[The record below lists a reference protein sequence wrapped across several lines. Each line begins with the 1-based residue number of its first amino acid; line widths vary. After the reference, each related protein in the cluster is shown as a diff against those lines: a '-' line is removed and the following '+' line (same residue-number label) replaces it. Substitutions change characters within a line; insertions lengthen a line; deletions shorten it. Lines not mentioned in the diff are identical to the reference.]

1 MTGYRVSDVMTKQVV
16 YLSADTT
23 LDEAARVMK
32 EADIGD
38 VVVTDGASL
47 AGMLTDRDIVV
58 RAVAERS
65 DPASTTIGSIITRE
79 VVMIEQHSTAG
90 EAASL
95 MRERGIRRILVCDS
109 DRKLVGIVSL
119 GDLAMQLDPHSA
131 LSDISEQSP
140 TV

>member
-1 MTGYRVSDVMTKQVV
+1 MTGYRVSDVMTRQVV
-16 YLSADTT
+16 YLPAETP

-65 DPASTTIGSIITRE
+65 DPATTTIGSVITRE
-79 VVMIEQHSTAG
+79 VVMIEQHATAG

-95 MRERGIRRILVCDS
+95 MRERGIRRILVCDGE
-109 DRKLVGIVSL
+109 RKLVGIVSL
-119 GDLAMQLDPHSA
+119 GDLAMQLDPNSA
-131 LSDISEQSP
+131 LSDISEQAP

>member
-16 YLSADTT
+16 YLSAETT

-32 EADIGD
+32 ESDIGD

-95 MRERGIRRILVCDS
+95 MRERGVRRILVCDNE
-109 DRKLVGIVSL
+109 RKLVGIVSL
-119 GDLAMQLDPHSA
+119 GDLAMQLDPSSA
-131 LSDISEQSP
+131 LSDISEQAPAS
-140 TV
+140 

>member
-16 YLSADTT
+16 YLSAETT

-32 EADIGD
+32 ESDIGD

-95 MRERGIRRILVCDS
+95 MRERGVRRILVCDNE
-109 DRKLVGIVSL
+109 RKLVGIVSL
-119 GDLAMQLDPHSA
+119 GDLARQLDPSSA
-131 LSDISEQSP
+131 LSDISEQAPAS
-140 TV
+140 